1 MVVRGCGQKAVIT
14 GFNGIGKSTL
24 LKTLIGQLPALH
36 GQFKFSAQV
45 TFEYFEQDLV
55 WADIKLR
62 MDTEAARLQ
71 SIGESAPA
79 LHRVTLHFSF
89 HTCTMTA
96 TVAKMASTSATGA
109 AKKIPVTPRKTGI
122 KREKT
127 TSSTSRKT
135 DNGAAAFALPMDCRK
150 MAQTF
155 WTQVTRIRER

>member
-1 MVVRGCGQKAVIT
+1 MVVRGCGQKVVIT

-79 LHRVTLHFSF
+79 LRRVTL
-89 HTCTMTA
+89 
-96 TVAKMASTSATGA
+96 
-109 AKKIPVTPRKTGI
+109 R
-122 KREKT
+122 
-127 TSSTSRKT
+127 
-135 DNGAAAFALPMDCRK
+135 LPQK
-150 MAQTF
+150 
-155 WTQVTRIRER
+155 